1 MSDIDEKKPTGK
13 AGKRKRN
20 AEQRNRKSDQKQQ
33 PKADQR
39 QSVKALV
46 DTVPIAST
54 DAAPIKAHI
63 ETTAAAAEPVAMAEQ
78 AFEAQAA
85 TTIIAADAA
94 PVAAQ
99 DASEPSAVLMTS
111 VETAPVAVKEVEQ
124 PTEVM
129 VVTADTLP
137 VVSPYVSEPPAAVMA
152 SVELAPVAAPE
163 VKQQIV
169 AATPAE
175 ITPEAAVALTDV
187 PVSLQTIANAYGDYT
202 RKSLEQTRCYID
214 KLTGVRTLDQVVE
227 VQTEFAKQA
236 CETFVAEAQ
245 KISDLHRE
253 LARQRIE
260 RLEGLMSM
268 GTQASRLM

>member
-20 AEQRNRKSDQKQQ
+20 AEQRNRKSEQKQH
-33 PKADQR
+33 PKVDQL
-39 QSVKALV
+39 QTVKAQ
-46 DTVPIAST
+46 T
-54 DAAPIKAHI
+54 
-63 ETTAAAAEPVAMAEQ
+63 ETIVAAAEPLAVAEP
-78 AFEAQAA
+78 AFEAQAD
-85 TTIIAADAA
+85 TTIIAAEAA
-94 PVAAQ
+94 PIAVQ
-99 DASEPSAVLMTS
+99 DASEPSVVLMTS
-111 VETAPVAVKEVEQ
+111 VETAPVAAEVAEQ
-124 PTEVM
+124 QPDVT

-152 SVELAPVAAPE
+152 SVEPAPVVAPE
-163 VKQQIV
+163 VKQHTVVPTPSEVFPETAPVSIV
-169 AATPAE
+169 HA
-175 ITPEAAVALTDV
+175 

-202 RKSLEQTRCYID
+202 RKSLEQTKCFID
-214 KLTGVRTLDQVVE
+214 KLTEVRTLDQVVE

-245 KISDLHRE
+245 KIHDLHRE

-268 GTQASRLM
+268 GTQAPRVM

>member
-33 PKADQR
+33 PKADQL
-39 QSVKALV
+39 QSVAQT
-46 DTVPIAST
+46 DTIVT
-54 DAAPIKAHI
+54 AP
-63 ETTAAAAEPVAMAEQ
+63 EPLAVAEQ
-78 AFEAQAA
+78 PFEAQAD
-85 TTIIAADAA
+85 TTVIEAEAV
-94 PVAAQ
+94 PVAVQ
-99 DASEPSAVLMTS
+99 DASEPYLVLTTS
-111 VETAPVAVKEVEQ
+111 VETTPVAAEEVEQ
-124 PTEVM
+124 QPDVM
-129 VVTADTLP
+129 VVTADALP
-137 VVSPYVSEPPAAVMA
+137 VVTPYVSEPPAAEMA

-163 VKQQIV
+163 VKEHTVVPTPPEVFPETTAVSIV
-169 AATPAE
+169 HA
-175 ITPEAAVALTDV
+175 

-202 RKSLEQTRCYID
+202 RKSLEQTQCFID

-245 KISDLHRE
+245 KIHDLHRE
-253 LARQRIE
+253 LARQRFE

-268 GTQASRLM
+268 GTQASRSM

>member
-33 PKADQR
+33 SKADQL
-39 QSVKALV
+39 QSVKAQV
-46 DTVPIAST
+46 DAVPVAST
-54 DAAPIKAHI
+54 DAAPIEAHV
-63 ETTAAAAEPVAMAEQ
+63 ETTVAA
-78 AFEAQAA
+78 
-85 TTIIAADAA
+85 AA
-94 PVAAQ
+94 PVAVAEPAFEARPDTTIVAAGVAPVPLQ
-99 DASEPSAVLMTS
+99 DASEPSAALMTP
-111 VETAPVAVKEVEQ
+111 VETAPVAVEEVARQ
-124 PTEVM
+124 TDVM
-129 VVTADTLP
+129 AVTADALP
-137 VVSPYVSEPPAAVMA
+137 VVSPYVGEPPAAVPTP
-152 SVELAPVAAPE
+152 VEPAPAAAPE
-163 VKQQIV
+163 IKVQNV
-169 AATPAE
+169 AAAPAE
-175 ITPEAAVALTDV
+175 VIPEPAVTVIDV

-202 RKSLEQTRCYID
+202 RKSLEQTKCYID

-227 VQTEFAKQA
+227 VQTEFARQA

>member
-33 PKADQR
+33 PKADQL
-39 QSVKALV
+39 QSVKAQV
-46 DTVPIAST
+46 DTVPVAST
-54 DAAPIKAHI
+54 DAAPIEAHT
-63 ETTAAAAEPVAMAEQ
+63 ETTVVAAAPVAVAEQ
-78 AFEAQAA
+78 AFETQADA
-85 TTIIAADAA
+85 TIIAAEAA

-99 DASEPSAVLMTS
+99 VVSGPSAALMTS
-111 VETAPVAVKEVEQ
+111 VEIAPVAVEEVAQ
-124 PTEVM
+124 HTDVM
-129 VVTADTLP
+129 AVTADTLP
-137 VVSPYVSEPPAAVMA
+137 VVSPYVSEPPATVMA
-152 SVELAPVAAPE
+152 PVTAPAIKE
-163 VKQQIV
+163 QSV
-169 AATPAE
+169 AATPAQ
-175 ITPEAAVALTDV
+175 IIPEAAVAVTDV

-202 RKSLEQTRCYID
+202 RKSLEQTKCYID

-227 VQTEFAKQA
+227 VQTEFARQA